1 MAAARFASGTV
12 SAWAGRRHAF
22 AVRLRAG
29 GRSLSARDLNQPRRG
44 EHQVNKSAVVV
55 LAVAERARNEKGCF
69 QLAGV
74 EPTLDST
81 GPEGRIR
88 MVPSSA
94 KRCVARARNLRC
106 GSNEPSHGGCES
118 A

>member
-1 MAAARFASGTV
+1 
-12 SAWAGRRHAF
+12 
-22 AVRLRAG
+22 LRAG
-29 GRSLSARDLNQPRRG
+29 GRSLSARDLNQPRRR

-55 LAVAERARNEKGCF
+55 LDVAERARNEKGRF

-88 MVPSSA
+88 MHGPLVGET
-94 KRCVARARNLRC
+94 LR
-106 GSNEPSHGGCES
+106 GPRPEPPLWIK
-118 A
+118 